1 LQPSKIELVINFK
14 TAKALGL
21 TIPAELLANVAA
33 PARVRNWQIGTK
45 RHGGSRR
52 FNTVQSHAVAFVVRL
67 HFGIPYTAF
76 VQRMSLAHSYRF
88 D

>member
-33 PARVRNWQIGTK
+33 PARVRNWQIGTNPTFSTGCGK
-45 RHGGSRR
+45 RR
-52 FNTVQSHAVAFVVRL
+52 FFANLVAK
-67 HFGIPYTAF
+67 T
-76 VQRMSLAHSYRF
+76 
-88 D
+88 